1 MQSPGSRSTPYRL
14 LYVTPE
20 RVLKSKRLLNVLE
33 KLYTASLLDRV
44 VIDEAHCCSQYG
56 HDFRPDYKK
65 IGLLKRQFPRVPCM
79 ALTATCPLHV
89 LDSMMSILNLS
100 PSDTLIYAGPLN
112 RPNLVYSVVHK
123 PSQAS
128 AVNQF
133 MVDWILER
141 YSGKKGIVY
150 CLTRK
155 DAELVIHHTMSKSLE
170 GYYQESGRAGR
181 DGLPAECLLLY
192 RGQDAQ
198 FCNSP
203 RETCEVER
211 RINKKESFQ
220 YQCRENVQAHRI
232 RLPMY

>member
-1 MQSPGSRSTPYRL
+1 
-14 LYVTPE
+14 
-20 RVLKSKRLLNVLE
+20 VLKSKRLLNVLE

-112 RPNLVYSVVHK
+112 RPNLVYSVIHK

-141 YSGKKGIVY
+141 YAGKKGIVY

-155 DAELVIHHTMSKSLE
+155 DAELVAASL
-170 GYYQESGRAGR
+170 QTESLG
-181 DGLPAECLLLY
+181 
-192 RGQDAQ
+192 
-198 FCNSP
+198 
-203 RETCEVER
+203 
-211 RINKKESFQ
+211 
-220 YQCRENVQAHRI
+220 RI
-232 RLPMY
+232 RCMVYHASIDDAGKSEVQRRWKDGDVDVVAATIAFGQLESRVECPME